1 MSSFTEGIYIA
12 GITRSRRDPY
22 SGAEHVS
29 TAGELFLAIEPDDL
43 AGDYIT
49 DPRFVCETGTTT
61 RVIYDHNEHTAYVT
75 ADAYLADDALQ
86 ILGPQEV
93 LYTDDDG
100 RPVTWSD
107 VFADVDNG
115 SVYDVLGNL
124 DMPIVTVDFDM
135 HQTRGVEHVEVLHI

>member
-49 DPRFVCETGTTT
+49 APRFVCETGTTT